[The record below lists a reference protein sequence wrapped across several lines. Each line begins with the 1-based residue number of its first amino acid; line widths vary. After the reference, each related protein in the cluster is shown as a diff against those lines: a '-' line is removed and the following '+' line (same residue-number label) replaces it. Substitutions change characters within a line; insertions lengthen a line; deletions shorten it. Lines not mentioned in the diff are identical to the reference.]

1 MLLNKKRTLIVILV
15 MLLFLSL
22 GCAMGKTEVTD
33 GKTDTNT
40 EAPRDGKVLVV
51 YFSRTGNTRP
61 LAEYIADELNADI
74 YEIQAKIP
82 YTDDDIKY
90 YTDCRADREQ
100 ADPSARPEI
109 AGELPDLSGYETVF
123 LGYPIWHGQ
132 APKIIY
138 TFLESVN
145 LDGKLIVPFC
155 TSGSSPIGSSATN
168 LHPLASG
175 AEWNEGKRFAA
186 GTSKTEIVQW
196 VRTIITED
204 TVMKIKIQV
213 NGHELTATLADNS
226 SAEALYELLKQGNVT
241 VEAHDYGNFEKVGIL
256 PQSLPRNDEDINTTA
271 GDIILYQG
279 SSICF
284 YYSTNSWDFT
294 RLGRIDGSENLNL
307 KEIYGSGDA
316 VFVLSILK

>member
-1 MLLNKKRTLIVILV
+1 MFREKKRMLIVILV
-15 MLLFLSL
+15 MLLFLSA
-22 GCAMGKTEVTD
+22 GCAAGQTD
-33 GKTDTNT
+33 VPVGTTDATPAASGN
-40 EAPRDGKVLVV
+40 GKVIVV
-51 YFSRTGNTRP
+51 YFSRTGNTKP
-61 LAEYIADELNADI
+61 LADYIADELNADI
-74 YEIQAKIP
+74 YEIQAKVP

-109 AGELPDLSGYETVF
+109 AGELPDLVGYSTIF

-138 TFLESVN
+138 TFLESVDVN
-145 LDGKLIVPFC
+145 GKLIVPFC

-168 LHPLASG
+168 LHALASG
-175 AEWNEGKRFAA
+175 AEWNAGKRFAA
-186 GTSKTEIVQW
+186 GTSRAEIVQW
-196 VRTIITED
+196 ARTIVPED
-204 TVMKIKIQV
+204 NAMKIRIQV

-226 SAEALYELLKQGNVT
+226 SSKALYELLKHGNVT
-241 VEAHDYGNFEKVGIL
+241 VEAHDYGNFEKVGSL

-294 RLGRIDGSENLNL
+294 RLGRIDGAENLDL
-307 KEIYGSGDA
+307 KEIYGSGNA
-316 VFVLSILK
+316 VFILSVL